1 MMNDSAAEE
10 RLEFEWQQPK
20 WTCERYRLRRGEM
33 LLGEMVW
40 RRWFS
45 DEALARVGEDAWLLD
60 RRGFLRDRVVA
71 YERESGALAAS
82 FIFGWMVEGEMRLPG
97 GRRFDWRR
105 ASILGQTWALLD
117 EAGETALELELWTG
131 WFKRQASLRVSQSRA
146 AGPDAG
152 LLLSLAMYLALCA
165 QQNAAGAAA
174 VVTTA
179 CI

>member
-1 MMNDSAAEE
+1 
-10 RLEFEWQQPK
+10 
-20 WTCERYRLRRGEM
+20 
-33 LLGEMVW
+33 MVW

-82 FIFGWMVEGEMRLPG
+82 FIFGWMVEGEMRLP
-97 GRRFDWRR
+97 
-105 ASILGQTWALLD
+105 
-117 EAGETALELELWTG
+117 LELELWTG

-165 QQNAAGAAA
+165 QQDASGAAA

>member
-1 MMNDSAAEE
+1 MNDSAAEE

-71 YERESGALAAS
+71 YERD
-82 FIFGWMVEGEMRLPG
+82 EGEMRLPG

-165 QQNAAGAAA
+165 QQDASGAAA